1 MRFAKHTSGDVSRFV
16 RIKRQGTK
24 NCRIVSLDTGE
35 EQLVPKTE
43 LVECSAAEAG
53 VETETSHATPDD
65 KPPAEDSAD
74 LSTEST
80 PDVLSGKEVCRL
92 MRNYQATIKDVA
104 ARLGIAEQQVRDA
117 RRDGLHEADQI
128 EVWTAVIVGEEQPA
142 ATTAP

>member
-16 RIKRQGTK
+16 RIKRRGTK

-53 VETETSHATPDD
+53 VEAEPVTE
-65 KPPAEDSAD
+65 PAEGNGNVEQDANA
-74 LSTEST
+74 STASRDE
-80 PDVLSGKEVCRL
+80 LSGEELCRL

-104 ARLGIAEQQVRDA
+104 ARLEITEQRVRDA
-117 RRDGLHEADQI
+117 RRDGLHDAAQI
-128 EVWTAVIVGEEQPA
+128 EAWTAAIVGEEQPVA
-142 ATTAP
+142 AA